1 MTVFDWIVGVFAA
14 VGIVCTVFFLVNL
27 VFKFSTI
34 RPFKRE
40 KSVQNNVA
48 PYVYGTFRVS
58 CLTDMVHYSEDKPER
73 VEEGDDE

>member
-14 VGIVCTVFFLVNL
+14 VGIVCTVIFLVNL

-40 KSVQNNVA
+40 KSVQNNVT
-48 PYVYGTFRVS
+48 PYVNGSLRVPR
-58 CLTDMVHYSEDKPER
+58 LMHMVHYSEDKPER
-73 VEEGDDE
+73 VEDGEVK